1 MKISLCIITGNEE
14 CHATRFFES
23 FGPAFDE
30 LCIVRAIG
38 NQQHDRTLSLA
49 KEYCEKN
56 GKSIKIGEYRNE
68 GWSER
73 IGYDAPVADDN
84 PATWKHVDD
93 FAAARNQ
100 AWKMAT
106 GDWQF
111 WADMDDVLA
120 PGSAEGIRTAA
131 VSGKSM
137 VYFFK
142 YAIRNSGETNIRERL
157 FKTGLSEWSQPL
169 HENCNPYDR
178 EKYRGISVEGVTF
191 SHEPQIE
198 KPRDPRRNLR
208 ILSWNLRRLDA
219 FAFELHREYFYLWQF
234 DKKPENAEK
243 SKYWAEI
250 AQKANTLADQ
260 RYDMLL
266 NVAKVVESED
276 IIHSMDLCWSAIRIQ
291 PARRDAW
298 GDLAEYEL
306 KKGNAARAS
315 LHCRIMQGFK
325 KPRET
330 GFPMP
335 EKYYSWQGFLL
346 ATRAMRANGQEAEA
360 LASEKAIFEKHERRI
375 SLLHATRGR
384 PQQAI
389 QARWN
394 FFAAAGHSLGIEH
407 IFAID
412 EDDAVSLKELAHYRH
427 VVVKNPNG
435 CVKAWNEAA
444 KASSGQVLVQM
455 SDDWLPAIQWDE
467 AVWEAFSGKISAI
480 NDSLHTQWVM
490 ANEGTPFENRI
501 PFKPVTIGDVPLVLH
516 VNDGHRTDGLMCMA
530 ILTRKR
536 YEDQGGELFSS
547 EYFGVFSDN
556 EFSFRAYRDRI
567 VVDGKHIHFRHQH
580 PIFEGKPV
588 DQWDETHRRQNAPER
603 YAEGEAIFR
612 RRNPDAP

>member
-14 CHATRFFES
+14 CHAKRFLEA

-30 LCIVRAIG
+30 LCIVRAVG
-38 NQQHDRTLSLA
+38 NQAHDKTLSIA
-49 KEYCEKN
+49 KEYCKAN
-56 GKSIKIGEYRNE
+56 GKTFKAGEYRNE
-68 GWSER
+68 GWREET
-73 IGYDAPVADDN
+73 GYDAPIVDDN

-106 GDWQF
+106 GDFQF
-111 WADMDDVLA
+111 WADLDDVLA
-120 PGSAEGIRTAA
+120 PGSAETIRLTAE
-131 VSGKSM
+131 SGKADY
-137 VYFFK
+137 YFFK

-157 FKTGLSEWSQPL
+157 FKTGLAEWSQPL

-178 EKYRGISVEGVTF
+178 SNKNGVIVNEVVF
-191 SHEPQIE
+191 SHEPQAE
-198 KPRDPRRNLR
+198 KERDPRRNLR
-208 ILSWNLRRLDA
+208 IILWCLRRLNA
-219 FAFELHREYFYLWQF
+219 FAFEAHREHFYLWQY
-234 DKKPENAEK
+234 DKKPENAEQA
-243 SKYWAEI
+243 KYWAEI
-250 AQKANTLADQ
+250 AHKANTLTDQ

-276 IIHSMDLCWSAIRIQ
+276 AQHSMDLCWSAIRIQ

-306 KKGNAARAS
+306 KKGSPARAS

-325 KPRET
+325 KPKET

-346 ATRAMRANGQEAEA
+346 ATRAMRANGQEADA
-360 LASEKAIFEKHERRI
+360 LASEKAIFERHEKRI

-394 FFAAAGHSLGIEH
+394 FYAAAGYSLGIEH

-412 EDDAVSLKELAHYRH
+412 EDDAGSLKELAHYRH
-427 VVVKNPNG
+427 VVVKDPNG
-435 CVKAWNEAA
+435 CVRAWNEAA
-444 KASSGQVLVQM
+444 KASTGQVLVQM

-467 AVWEAFSGKISAI
+467 AVWEAL
-480 NDSLHTQWVM
+480 NDAS
-490 ANEGTPFENRI
+490 RK
-501 PFKPVTIGDVPLVLH
+501 FKGLNVGEAPLVLH
-516 VNDGHRTDGLMCMA
+516 VNDGHRTDSLMCMA
-530 ILTRKR
+530 VLTRKR
-536 YEDQGGELFSS
+536 YEDQGGEMFSP

-556 EFSFRAYRDRI
+556 EFSFRAYRDGV
-567 VVDGKHIHFRHQH
+567 VVDGKHIHFQHQH
-580 PIFEGKPV
+580 PIFAGKPPES
-588 DQWDETHRRQNAPER
+588 WDETHKRQNANER
-603 YAEGEAIFR
+603 YVEGEAIFR